1 MRAIKINQRGYLM
14 EDIADPMI
22 SASGMIYSLAGLR
35 RLLKA
40 LAEEENSGIDAGN
53 CDGER
58 LCG

>member
-1 MRAIKINQRGYLM
+1 M

-22 SASGMIYSLAGLR
+22 SACGMIYSLAGLR

-40 LAEEENSGIDAGN
+40 LAEEENNGIDAEN

>member
-1 MRAIKINQRGYLM
+1 M

-40 LAEEENSGIDAGN
+40 LTEEENNGIDAEN